1 MNNNSKTEVLYV
13 DISGIPALAGKSG
26 SDRRQSDAR
35 MQEWICRLSP
45 ARQKKIRALKDE
57 NARWQSLA
65 AGLLLDYGLRQRGLC
80 EKEVRIGT
88 GMHGK
93 PYLTD
98 LPGLFFNLSH
108 SESRILAVFSECAA
122 GCDIQM
128 VKSGS
133 SRIADRFFTED
144 EAEFIRRSDQNHRD
158 EVFTELWVLKESY
171 LKMTG
176 EGISR
181 DLKSFCVLDGRRP
194 SGVIFRVYDMGDYK
208 AAVCI
213 GSGDRQRKP
222 ETVLPDL
229 CFCPFQNLL
238 DVV

>member
-1 MNNNSKTEVLYV
+1 MDYNSKTEVLCA
-13 DISGIPALAGKSG
+13 DISDLLALSG
-26 SDRRQSDAR
+26 ESGGEREQSDAWMR
-35 MQEWICRLSP
+35 ASMCRLSS
-45 ARQKKIRALKDE
+45 ARQEKIRALKDRK
-57 NARWQSLA
+57 ARWQSLA
-65 AGLLLDYGLRQRGLC
+65 AGLLLDYGLQKRGYC

-88 GMHGK
+88 GRHGK
-93 PYLTD
+93 PYFTD

-108 SESRILAVFSECAA
+108 SENQILAVFSEHTA

-176 EGISR
+176 EGMSR
-181 DLKSFCVLDGRRP
+181 ELKSFCVLDGKRP
-194 SGVIFRVYDMGDYK
+194 SGAVFRVYDMGNYK

-213 GSGDRQRKP
+213 ETGVVQKEP
-222 ETVLPDL
+222 EMFLPDL

-238 DVV
+238 NVV